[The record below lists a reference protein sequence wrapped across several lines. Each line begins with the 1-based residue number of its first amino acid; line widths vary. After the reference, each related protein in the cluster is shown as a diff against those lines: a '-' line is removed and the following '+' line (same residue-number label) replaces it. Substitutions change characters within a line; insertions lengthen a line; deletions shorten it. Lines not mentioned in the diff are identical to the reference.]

1 MKPHL
6 ITAASA
12 LALLVIPTIASAQD
26 AERTWTQRTV
36 PAPSQAFEATVGT
49 GYTQPFG
56 LLRSGVGM
64 PDVAKAGIGI
74 DAAVG
79 YRIDPHW
86 GLSVGGQ
93 YQELNAQNAD
103 ASRGAAFTF
112 AAQYHIVPTTR
123 LDPWLELGT
132 GYRMLWQVQG
142 NNNPTVLNHG
152 FELAR
157 ARAGFDLRLS
167 PDIAI
172 APVIGADATV
182 FLWQDQ
188 GTAVAISDPR
198 VSTFVFA
205 GVQGRVDVGGTKVGS
220 TTTTSATP
228 DYE

>member
-1 MKPHL
+1 MPDACELRELDAGCRAEKGKGELMKPHL

-123 LDPWLELGT
+123 LDPWLELALL
-132 GYRMLWQVQG
+132 RDVH
-142 NNNPTVLNHG
+142 PR
-152 FELAR
+152 R
-157 ARAGFDLRLS
+157 A
-167 PDIAI
+167 
-172 APVIGADATV
+172 
-182 FLWQDQ
+182 
-188 GTAVAISDPR
+188 
-198 VSTFVFA
+198 
-205 GVQGRVDVGGTKVGS
+205 
-220 TTTTSATP
+220 SA
-228 DYE
+228 